1 MPRDLSVRERDDA
14 VKRITERLTDLNHN
28 KSHDRHIHCQECS
41 QIGLNIEM
49 LEAPIAKSLQDKVLT
64 VHHCFMH
71 TLSNTPAFKI
81 IEDHRGGSFI
91 KLQQ

>member
-1 MPRDLSVRERDDA
+1 MLRDLSVRERDDA
-14 VKRITERLTDLNHN
+14 VKGITERLTDLT
-28 KSHDRHIHCQECS
+28 HDRHIHCQECS

-71 TLSNTPAFKI
+71 ALSNTPAFKI